1 MKVEEEVEQKVQHV
15 LRGVSETLEKFL
27 KEEKITLSDVRS
39 IIIQLEPSFK
49 LLSRKWTLTLLYTL
63 LIAGPSSF
71 NSLHKITGISKRS
84 LSIRLKDL
92 EKNGLVKREVSG
104 ARVNYRLTDAGRD
117 TALLMI
123 PLIYYISRRMPQPS
137 T

>member
-1 MKVEEEVEQKVQHV
+1 MRVEEEVEQKVQHV
-15 LRGVSETLEKFL
+15 LRGISETLEKFMQ
-27 KEEKITLSDVRS
+27 EEKITLSDIRG

-63 LIAGPSSF
+63 LIAGSSSF
-71 NSLHKITGISKRS
+71 NSLHRITGINKRS
-84 LSIRLKDL
+84 LSIRLREL
-92 EKNGLVKREVSG
+92 EKNGLVKREAGG
-104 ARVNYRLTDAGRD
+104 ARVNYKLTDTGRD

-123 PLIYYISRRMPQPS
+123 PLIYYISRRMPQPV

>member
-39 IIIQLEPSFK
+39 IIIHLEPSFK

-71 NSLHKITGISKRS
+71 NSLYKITGISKRS
-84 LSIRLKDL
+84 LSMHLKDL

-104 ARVNYRLTDAGRD
+104 PRVNYRLTDAGRD